1 MSTNDHDPMGS
12 AQQFLTDL
20 SSSEIYREIFPGSAV
35 VLGGSYSTGRADTY
49 SDVDLFL
56 FVDDERFPEAQQRA
70 IARGLARTGGDW
82 SARRVTSCE
91 IFVKVR
97 SYEELCEE
105 LDGDLAVAYRIYSRA
120 QIWADPSGKFS
131 AAMAKYAERF
141 ASEVP
146 ALVRQTSLALRRCIK
161 FGRDSHLR
169 GNAVAFDLLRHDY
182 LTALLQMFFLLEGEP
197 FPYSKWLH
205 PVAMDETE
213 AGRAI
218 GDLVESISGTG
229 DRAEHLKAMR
239 SAYLYIKSEAAR
251 RNLDDPGM
259 ISPEVDGTT
268 RFFEE
273 EILSE
278 IAKL

>member
-1 MSTNDHDPMGS
+1 MDS
-12 AQQFLTDL
+12 ARRFLTDL
-20 SSSEIYREIFPGSAV
+20 STSEIYREIFPGSAV
-35 VLGGSYSTGRADTY
+35 VLAGSHSAGRADTY

-56 FVDDERFPEAQQRA
+56 FVDDERFPKARQEAV
-70 IARGLARTGGDW
+70 ARGLTRTGGDW
-82 SARRVTSCE
+82 SARRVTSCDV
-91 IFVKVR
+91 FVKVR
-97 SYEELCEE
+97 SFAELREE

-131 AAMAKYAERF
+131 AAMAEYAKRF

-146 ALVRQTSLALRRCIK
+146 ALIRQKSLALRRCIK
-161 FGRDSHLR
+161 FARDSHLR
-169 GNAVAFDLLRHDY
+169 GNLVAFDILRYDY

-205 PVAMDETE
+205 PAAMEETE
-213 AGRAI
+213 AGKAI
-218 GDLVESISGTG
+218 TDLVESVSGAG
-229 DRAEHLKAMR
+229 HRAAHLKAMR
-239 SAYLYIKSEAAR
+239 AAYLYIRSDAIR
-251 RNLDDPGM
+251 RNLDDPGL

-273 EILSE
+273 EILHE